1 MFFVAGNFA
10 ESFVY
15 FVLSAVVA
23 TAVVVAAVAVVA
35 AVVAAVVGKL
45 LKFVADRF
53 AVSLIVADYWSS
65 AEIVVDSADDSAVDS
80 AVADLDLGQCRLEET
95 HTLLLWLEA
104 IEKRPLCLENSIIQ
118 FSKACTVKLGNN
130 I

>member
-1 MFFVAGNFA
+1 MAGNFA

-23 TAVVVAAVAVVA
+23 AAVVVAAVAVVA

-65 AEIVVDSADDSAVDS
+65 AEIVLDS

>member
-1 MFFVAGNFA
+1 MAGNFA

-23 TAVVVAAVAVVA
+23 AAVVVAAVAVVA